1 MDEGAAKEYLLNN
14 DNDFRQLAE
23 QHQAFEQRLT
33 EFTEKP
39 FLTADEQMQETVIKK
54 KKLALKDQMQ
64 LLIERYQTE
73 HSVN

>member
-1 MDEGAAKEYLLNN
+1 MDERAAKEYLLNH
-14 DNDFRQLAE
+14 DNNFRQLAE
-23 QHQAFEQRLT
+23 QHQAFEKMLT

-64 LLIERYQTE
+64 ILIERYQTE
-73 HSVN
+73 KTVN